1 MVSGN
6 EFYKDKINL
15 QIHLSLPDFSPSYIR
30 AAAAFWAGQLWAQ
43 SPKEALARTA
53 CVCGSWSGTGTRLLT
68 LLEQKISKWSS
79 RCVGNFTGKGWSADV
94 SSGSHRIKEKWWRL
108 NDWTQALGYK
118 LHLRLHFAPQSIY
131 EFGSSANSL
140 QRTSGRTKKKEVRCL
155 KTHSIAVLLG

>member
-53 CVCGSWSGTGTRLLT
+53 WVCGSWSGRGTRLLT
-68 LLEQKISKWSS
+68 PLEQKISKWSS
-79 RCVGNFTGKGWSADV
+79 RCLGNFTGKGWSDDIF
-94 SSGSHRIKEKWWRL
+94 SGSHRIKGRWSRL

-118 LHLRLHFAPQSIY
+118 LHHFIIWHL
-131 EFGSSANSL
+131 SL
-140 QRTSGRTKKKEVRCL
+140 STGLALQQVLSKEWAEEQRKKKVRCL
-155 KTHSIAVLLG
+155 NIHSVAVLLG